1 MMNDLASRW
10 KQIQATMQSSSVAS
24 FHAISGLITE
34 TLERLDDLEADNTE
48 LTKRADE
55 LEDRLKIAVRMTKAG
70 MADNE

>member
-1 MMNDLASRW
+1 MNDLASRW